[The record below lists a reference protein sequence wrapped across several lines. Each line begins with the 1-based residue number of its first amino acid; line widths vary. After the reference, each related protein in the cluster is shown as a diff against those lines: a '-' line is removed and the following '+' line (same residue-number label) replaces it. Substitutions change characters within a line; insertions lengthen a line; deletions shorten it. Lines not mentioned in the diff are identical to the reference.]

1 VKSDLAQLLAAAQL
15 AADRAAA
22 FLREQEGRL
31 GPESWSEKRPS
42 DFVTEVDLAA
52 ERLIAD
58 VLVHEVPGSR
68 VVGEELTPDGAREGL
83 TWIVDPLDGTT
94 NFLHR
99 FPMYAVSIAAVRDR
113 EPLAGVVV
121 HVPAG
126 IRYHAVRGGGAWQD
140 GSRIA
145 VSAVREPRLALVG
158 TGFPY
163 SELEQLP
170 LYQRQF
176 AAVVRGSG
184 GVRRPGSAA
193 LDLCD
198 VAAGR
203 FDGFWE
209 LALSPWD
216 VAAGALLVREAGG
229 VVTDH
234 AGSTDVTTRRGSV
247 VAGNPAIHAWLRELL
262 HESRNAAPAPDSHP

>member
-1 VKSDLAQLLAAAQL
+1 VKSDLGQLLAAAQL
-15 AADRAAA
+15 AAGRAGEY
-22 FLREQEGRL
+22 LRAQEGRL
-31 GPESWSEKRPS
+31 GPSEWGEKRRA
-42 DFVTEVDLAA
+42 DFVTEVDVAA

-58 VLVHEVPGSR
+58 TLLGAVPDSS
-68 VVGEELTPDGAREGL
+68 VVGEELSPDAEPGGL
-83 TWIVDPLDGTT
+83 VWIVDPLDGTT

-99 FPMYAVSIAAVRDR
+99 FPIYAVSIAAALDGELQV
-113 EPLAGVVV
+113 GVVH

-140 GSRIA
+140 GTRLA
-145 VSAVREPRLALVG
+145 VSAVTAPRQALIG

-163 SELEQLP
+163 AELGQIS

-176 AAVVRGSG
+176 AAVIAGSG
-184 GVRRPGSAA
+184 GLRRPGSAA

-229 VVTDH
+229 LITDH
-234 AGSTDVTTRRGSV
+234 DGRPDVSRRRGSI
-247 VAGNPAIHAWLRELL
+247 VAGNPAIYAWLRGLL
-262 HESRNAAPAPDSHP
+262 DSCGAPSPLTSVL

>member
-1 VKSDLAQLLAAAQL
+1 VNFDLAQLLAAAQL
-15 AADRAAA
+15 AAGRAGEY
-22 FLREQEGRL
+22 LRAQEGRF
-31 GPESWSEKRPS
+31 GPSEWGEKRRA
-42 DFVTEVDLAA
+42 DFVTDVDVAA

-58 VLVHEVPGSR
+58 TLLGAVPDSS
-68 VVGEELTPDGAREGL
+68 VVGEELSPDATPGGL
-83 TWIVDPLDGTT
+83 VWIVDPLDGTT

-99 FPMYAVSIAAVRDR
+99 VPVYAVSIAAALDGEILV
-113 EPLAGVVV
+113 GVVH
-121 HVPAG
+121 HVPAD

-140 GSRIA
+140 GTRIA
-145 VSAVREPRLALVG
+145 VSVIAEPRQALIG

-163 SELEQLP
+163 SEIGQMP

-176 AAVVRGSG
+176 AAVIAGSG
-184 GVRRPGSAA
+184 GLRRPGSAA

-229 VVTDH
+229 IVTDH
-234 AGSTDVTTRRGSV
+234 DGRPDVISRRGSL
-247 VAGNPAIHAWLRELL
+247 VAGNPSIYAWLRDLL
-262 HESRNAAPAPDSHP
+262 AASRAPSPLNPKP